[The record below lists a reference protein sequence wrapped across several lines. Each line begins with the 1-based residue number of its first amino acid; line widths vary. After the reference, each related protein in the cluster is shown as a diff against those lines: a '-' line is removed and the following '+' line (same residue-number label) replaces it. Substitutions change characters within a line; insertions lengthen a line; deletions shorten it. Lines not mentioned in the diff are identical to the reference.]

1 MSPGN
6 CSGSYSA
13 PPRTRAIACR
23 SSSFPREVEATTFSI
38 LKFAEG
44 TPPRA
49 GGEAHGTG
57 FDPTQVVRYIVR
69 AVASSPFEG
78 WERDSG
84 EVFPS
89 PRRPSATTTFL
100 SRRDGGGPMQ

>member
-49 GGEAHGTG
+49 GGVLHDAG

-69 AVASSPFEG
+69 AVAPSPFQG
-78 WERDSG
+78 WVRDSA

-89 PRRPSATTTFL
+89 PWRPCATTIFL
-100 SRRDGGGPMQ
+100 CCRDRGGLMQ